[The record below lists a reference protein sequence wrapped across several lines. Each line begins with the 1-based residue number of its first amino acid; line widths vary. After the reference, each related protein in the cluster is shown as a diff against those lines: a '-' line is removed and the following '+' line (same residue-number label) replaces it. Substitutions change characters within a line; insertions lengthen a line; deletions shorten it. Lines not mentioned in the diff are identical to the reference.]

1 MTVLETPRLLL
12 RQFTWDDVDDLAAMY
27 ADPAVMTFLG
37 GPRSYETTQQH
48 IERIIQNYQDYGF
61 GLWAVLH
68 KSDRQLMGRC
78 GLIPQK
84 IEGVAEVE
92 IGYLLASAY
101 WGQGLATEAAT
112 AIRDYGFQ
120 TVGCDRLISLID
132 PDNLASQ
139 QVALRVGLTYE
150 RDVVL
155 SGKLIRVY
163 AIARSAKSEPWGH
176 SPLNPR

>member
-12 RQFTWDDVDDLAAMY
+12 RQFTLADVDSLAALY

-37 GPRSYETTQQH
+37 GPRSYEMTRQH

-61 GLWAVLH
+61 GLWAVIH
-68 KSDRQLMGRC
+68 KGDRGLMGRC
-78 GLIPQK
+78 GLIPQV

-92 IGYLLASAY
+92 IGYLMAQAY
-101 WGQGLATEAAT
+101 WGQGLATEAAV

-120 TVGCDRLISLID
+120 TVRCDRLISLID
-132 PDNLASQ
+132 PHNLASQ
-139 QVALRVGLTYE
+139 KVALRLGMAYE

-163 AIARSAKSEPWGH
+163 AIANFYDGGFI
-176 SPLNPR
+176 SPG